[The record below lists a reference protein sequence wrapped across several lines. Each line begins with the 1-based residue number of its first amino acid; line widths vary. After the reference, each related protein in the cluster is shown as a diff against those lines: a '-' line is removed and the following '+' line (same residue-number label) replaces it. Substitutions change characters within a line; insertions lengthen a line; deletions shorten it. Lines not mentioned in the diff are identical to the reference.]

1 MTKLPTIIHGD
12 LDVEQDIR
20 DADGNIIWDGEA
32 GELNVDVDADADT
45 STLDDVE
52 KLVLPVKQEGDSSEV
67 GELAVT
73 SDGDLLIGKPE

>member
-1 MTKLPTIIHGD
+1 MAKLPTIIHGD
-12 LDVEQDIR
+12 LDVEQDIK
-20 DADGNIIWDGEA
+20 DSNGNIIWDGEA
-32 GELNVDVDADADT
+32 EKLNVDVDADT

-52 KLVLPVKQEGDSSEV
+52 KLVLPVKQEGDPSEV